1 MRLNGRRR
9 YVSGLAVV
17 ISQYLILMCPPAF
30 GENIVL
36 TAHPSKTGGDWWYG
50 TIVQSGKS
58 GFFPKTYAERF
69 TAGTYRSNISLS
81 ILMVGSVTAHA
92 LYDYN
97 GANADELPFSEGDQ
111 LSIVENS
118 DADWWK
124 AEQNGMVFIVP
135 AAYLALADG

>member
-1 MRLNGRRR
+1 MKLNVWRR
-9 YVSGLAVV
+9 YVRDPAP
-17 ISQYLILMCPPAF
+17 LITQFSILRRLLAF

-36 TAHPSKTGGDWWYG
+36 IAHPSKTGGDWWYG
-50 TIVQSGKS
+50 TIVQNGKS

-69 TAGTYRSNISLS
+69 TAGTYKSKDSFS
-81 ILMVGSVTAHA
+81 ILMVGLVTAHA

-97 GANADELPFSEGDQ
+97 GGNADELPFSEGDQ